1 MQIKEIENL
10 VSSLRVLPGVGEKT
24 ARRYA
29 FDLIESGDVTTNA
42 LIEALGAVNNLQK
55 CQICNGYSRDIN
67 CEICND
73 TERDE
78 THLVVVSKAQE
89 ILKIEDIMPNQ
100 YRYYALGGVIDPLNG
115 ISSNDIE
122 LAKLR
127 EHVVTKCIKQ
137 ITLILPVTNEG
148 EITAS
153 FIKRS
158 MGDVDVKFNKI
169 AQGVPVGSSLE
180 YLDEITLI
188 KSIQSA
194 VEY

>member
-10 VSSLRVLPGVGEKT
+10 VKSLRILPGVGEKT

-29 FDLIESGDVTTNA
+29 FDLIESGSESVLQLSAA
-42 LIEALGAVNNLQK
+42 LSALDALQK
-55 CQICNGYSRDIN
+55 CQICNGYSHSDT
-67 CEICND
+67 CEICID
-73 TERDE
+73 ADRDDS
-78 THLVVVSKAQE
+78 HLVVVSKAQE
-89 ILKIEDIMPNQ
+89 ILKVENIIPNQ
-100 YRYYALGGVIDPLNG
+100 YRYFALGGVIDPLNG
-115 ISSNDIE
+115 VSSQDIE

-127 EHVVTKCIKQ
+127 EYVMASNIQT

-158 MGDVDVKFNKI
+158 MEDFDIKFTKI

-194 VEY
+194 VDY

>member
-10 VSSLRVLPGVGEKT
+10 VTSLRILPGVGEKT

-29 FDLIESGDVTTNA
+29 FDLIEAGEPVINQLINA
-42 LIEALGAVNNLQK
+42 LKEAENLQK
-55 CQICNGYSRDIN
+55 CDVCNGYSHSSVCSLCSDQDRDQ
-67 CEICND
+67 
-73 TERDE
+73 TK
-78 THLVVVSKAQE
+78 LVVVSKAQE
-89 ILKIEDIMPNQ
+89 ILKIEDIMPGQ
-100 YRYYALGGVIDPLNG
+100 YRYFALGGIIDPLNG
-115 ISSNDIE
+115 ISSQDIYLE
-122 LAKLR
+122 KLKSYVI
-127 EHVVTKCIKQ
+127 EKEIKE

-158 MGDVDVKFNKI
+158 MVDVDVRFNKI

>member
-1 MQIKEIENL
+1 MQIKEIEKL
-10 VSSLRVLPGVGEKT
+10 VSSLRILPGVGEKT

-29 FDLIESGDVTTNA
+29 FDLIESGEEATLE
-42 LIEALGAVNNLQK
+42 LIKSLQDVNNLKK
-55 CQICNGYSRDIN
+55 CNICNGYTHSDT
-67 CEICND
+67 CEICLD
-73 TERDE
+73 QARDK
-78 THLVVVSKAQE
+78 THLVIVAKAQE
-89 ILKIEDIMPNQ
+89 VLKIENIMPNQ
-100 YRYYALGGVIDPLNG
+100 YRYFALGGIIDPLNG
-115 ISSNDIE
+115 VNSQDLELEKLKKYVIDMDI
-122 LAKLR
+122 K
-127 EHVVTKCIKQ
+127 T

-158 MGDVDVKFNKI
+158 MANLDVKFNKI

>member
-10 VSSLRVLPGVGEKT
+10 VTSLRVLPGVGEKT

-29 FDLIESGDVTTNA
+29 FDLIESGDVKIDELIKALTNTS
-42 LIEALGAVNNLQK
+42 NLKK
-55 CQICNGYSRDIN
+55 CGICNGYSHEQV
-67 CEICND
+67 CSICND
-73 TERDE
+73 ESRSKE
-78 THLVVVSKAQE
+78 KLVVVSKAQE

-100 YRYYALGGVIDPLNG
+100 YRYFALGGIIDPLNG
-115 ISSNDIE
+115 VSSQDIE
-122 LAKLR
+122 LTKLK
-127 EHVVTKCIKQ
+127 EYVITSEIKE

-158 MGDVDVKFNKI
+158 MNDLEVKFNKL

>member
-10 VSSLRVLPGVGEKT
+10 VTSLRVLPGVGEKT

-29 FDLIESGDVTTNA
+29 FDLIESGDVKIDELINA
-42 LIEALGAVNNLQK
+42 LTETRKLQK
-55 CQICNGYSRDIN
+55 CTICNGYSHEAVCTICSDEGRDKN
-67 CEICND
+67 K
-73 TERDE
+73 
-78 THLVVVSKAQE
+78 LVVVSKAHE
-89 ILKIEDIMPNQ
+89 ILKIEDIIPNQ
-100 YRYYALGGVIDPLNG
+100 YRYFALGGVIDPLNG
-115 ISSNDIE
+115 VSSQDIE
-122 LAKLR
+122 LAQLKAY
-127 EHVVTKCIKQ
+127 VTSKQ
-137 ITLILPVTNEG
+137 ISEITLILPVTNEG

-158 MGDVDVKFNKI
+158 MSDLDVKFNKL
-169 AQGVPVGSSLE
+169 AQGAPVGSSLE

>member
-10 VSSLRVLPGVGEKT
+10 VTSLRVLPGVGEKT

-29 FDLIESGDVTTNA
+29 FDLIESGEVKIDQ
-42 LIEALGAVNNLQK
+42 LIEALTNTSKLQK
-55 CQICNGYSRDIN
+55 CMICNGYSHESI
-67 CEICND
+67 CSICND
-73 TERDE
+73 KSRQNDK
-78 THLVVVSKAQE
+78 LVVVSKAQE

-100 YRYYALGGVIDPLNG
+100 YRYFALGGIIDPLNG
-115 ISSNDIE
+115 VSSQDIE
-122 LAKLR
+122 LAKLK
-127 EHVVTKCIKQ
+127 EYVISSKINE

-158 MGDVDVKFNKI
+158 MSDLDVKFNKI

>member
-29 FDLIESGDVTTNA
+29 FDLIESGEVATTA
-42 LIEALGAVNNLQK
+42 LIDALGAVNNLQK
-55 CQICNGYSRDIN
+55 CQICNGYSHDIT

-73 TERDE
+73 PERDE

-100 YRYYALGGVIDPLNG
+100 YRYFALGGVIDPLNG

-127 EHVVTKCIKQ
+127 EYVVAKGIKQ

-158 MGDVDVKFNKI
+158 MADTDVKFNKI

>member
-10 VSSLRVLPGVGEKT
+10 VTSLRVLPGVGEKT

-29 FDLIESGDVTTNA
+29 FDLIESGSDVTNQLVAA
-42 LIEALGAVNNLQK
+42 LSDLDSLKK
-55 CQICNGYSRDIN
+55 CNVCNGYSHQDV
-67 CEICND
+67 CSICL
-73 TERDE
+73 DE
-78 THLVVVSKAQE
+78 DRNKNHLVVVSKAQE
-89 ILKIEDIMPNQ
+89 ILKVEDIMPNQ
-100 YRYYALGGVIDPLNG
+100 YRFFALGGIIDPLNG
-115 ISSNDIE
+115 VSSQDIKLAE
-122 LAKLR
+122 LKHHVIKNEIKL
-127 EHVVTKCIKQ
+127 

-158 MGDVDVKFNKI
+158 MSDIDVKFDKI
-169 AQGVPVGSSLE
+169 AQGAPVGSSLE

>member
-10 VSSLRVLPGVGEKT
+10 IANLRILPGVGEKT

-29 FDLIESGDVTTNA
+29 FELIESGEEKINDFRASLTSVS
-42 LIEALGAVNNLQK
+42 NLNK
-55 CQICNGYSRDIN
+55 CKVCNGYCHSEI

-73 TERDE
+73 ETRDK
-78 THLVVVSKAQE
+78 TKLVVVSKAQE

-100 YRYYALGGVIDPLNG
+100 HRYFALGGIIDPLNG
-115 ISSNDIE
+115 VNSNDIKISALKE
-122 LAKLR
+122 R
-127 EHVVTKCIKQ
+127 IIKEGITE

-153 FIKRS
+153 FIKRT
-158 MGDVDVKFNKI
+158 MNDIDVKFNKL
-169 AQGVPVGSSLE
+169 AQGVPIGSSLE

>member
-10 VSSLRVLPGVGEKT
+10 VSSLRILPGVGEKT

-29 FDLIESGDVTTNA
+29 FDLIESGSDATIKLV
-42 LIEALGAVNNLQK
+42 EALGQINNLRK
-55 CQICNGYSRDIN
+55 CKICNGYSHDDI

-73 TERDE
+73 QDRNLM
-78 THLVVVSKAQE
+78 HLVVVSKAQE

-100 YRYYALGGVIDPLNG
+100 YRYFALGGVIDPLNG
-115 ISSNDIE
+115 ISSSDIE

-127 EHVVTKCIKQ
+127 EYVAKKGISQ

-158 MGDVDVKFNKI
+158 MNDLDVKFNKI

>member
-10 VSSLRVLPGVGEKT
+10 VTSLRVLPGVGEKT

-29 FDLIESGDVTTNA
+29 FDLIESGNVKIDELITALTNTS
-42 LIEALGAVNNLQK
+42 NLQK
-55 CQICNGYSRDIN
+55 CSVCNGYSH
-67 CEICND
+67 ESICAICA
-73 TERDE
+73 DE
-78 THLVVVSKAQE
+78 SRAKDKLVVVSKAQE

-100 YRYYALGGVIDPLNG
+100 YRYFALGGIIDPLNG
-115 ISSNDIE
+115 VSSQDLE
-122 LAKLR
+122 LTKLK
-127 EHVVTKCIKQ
+127 EYVVASEIKE

-158 MGDVDVKFNKI
+158 MNELDVKFNKI

>member
-10 VSSLRVLPGVGEKT
+10 VSSLRILPGVGEKT

-29 FDLIESGDVTTNA
+29 FDLIENGEAATNA
-42 LIEALGAVNNLQK
+42 LVNALNDLSTLQK
-55 CQICNGYSRDIN
+55 CSICNGYSHDDVCTICSDEDRDKSQ
-67 CEICND
+67 
-73 TERDE
+73 
-78 THLVVVSKAQE
+78 LVVVAKAQE
-89 ILKIEDIMPNQ
+89 ILKVEDIMPNK
-100 YRYYALGGVIDPLNG
+100 YRYFALGGIIDPLNG
-115 ISSNDIE
+115 VSSQDIE
-122 LAKLR
+122 LHKLK
-127 EHVVTKCIKQ
+127 EHVIENNIKQ

-158 MGDVDVKFNKI
+158 MQEVDVKFNKI

>member
-29 FDLIESGDVTTNA
+29 FDLIESGDAATNL
-42 LIEALGAVNNLQK
+42 LIEALSELNNLQK
-55 CQICNGYSRDIN
+55 CSICNGFSHSDICELCADESRDKS
-67 CEICND
+67 
-73 TERDE
+73 
-78 THLVVVSKAQE
+78 HLVVVAKAQE
-89 ILKIEDIMPNQ
+89 ILKVEDIMPNQ
-100 YRYYALGGVIDPLNG
+100 YRYFALGGIIDPLNG
-115 ISSNDIE
+115 VSSQDIE
-122 LAKLR
+122 LAKLKQ
-127 EHVVTKCIKQ
+127 HVIDNQIKQ

-158 MGDVDVKFNKI
+158 MTDVDVKFNKI

>member
-1 MQIKEIENL
+1 MQIKEIEEL
-10 VSSLRVLPGVGEKT
+10 VNALRILPGVGEKT
-24 ARRYA
+24 AKRYA
-29 FDLIESGDVTTNA
+29 FDLIESGADASERLTSA
-42 LIEALGAVNNLQK
+42 LLSAANLQK
-55 CQICNGYSRDIN
+55 CEVCNGYSHDFRCSI
-67 CEICND
+67 CEDKTRPQN
-73 TERDE
+73 
-78 THLVVVSKAQE
+78 HLVVVASARE
-89 ILKIEDIMPNQ
+89 ILKIEEIIPNT
-100 YRYYALGGVIDPLNG
+100 YRYFSLGGIIDPLNG
-115 ISSNDIE
+115 VSSSDIAIE
-122 LAKLR
+122 QLHKLVLADKI
-127 EHVVTKCIKQ
+127 TQ

-158 MGDVDVKFNKI
+158 FVNSEVKFNKL

>member
-1 MQIKEIENL
+1 MQINEIENL
-10 VSSLRVLPGVGEKT
+10 VTSLRILPGVGEKT

-29 FDLIESGDVTTNA
+29 FDLIEAGDDVIQQ
-42 LIEALGAVNNLQK
+42 LITSLTEAENLEK
-55 CQICNGYSRDIN
+55 CSICNGYSHSP
-67 CEICND
+67 ICSLCSD
-73 TERDE
+73 QDRDE
-78 THLVVVSKAQE
+78 KKLVVVSKAQE
-89 ILKIEDIMPNQ
+89 ILKIEDIMPGQ
-100 YRYYALGGVIDPLNG
+100 YRYFALGGIIDPLNG
-115 ISSNDIE
+115 VSSQDIFLE
-122 LAKLR
+122 KLKSYVI
-127 EHVVTKCIKQ
+127 EKQ
-137 ITLILPVTNEG
+137 IEEITLILPVTNEG

-158 MGDVDVKFNKI
+158 MSDVNVKFNKI

>member
-10 VSSLRVLPGVGEKT
+10 VTSMRILPGVGEKT

-29 FDLIESGDVTTNA
+29 FDLIESGDTNIETLISA
-42 LIEALGAVNNLQK
+42 LSDINNLKK
-55 CQICNGYSRDIN
+55 CSICNGYSHQDICQICADDDRDK
-67 CEICND
+67 E
-73 TERDE
+73 
-78 THLVVVSKAQE
+78 HLVVVSKAQE

-100 YRYYALGGVIDPLNG
+100 YRFFALGGVIDPLNG
-115 ISSNDIE
+115 ISSQDIE
-122 LAKLR
+122 LAKLKQYVA
-127 EHVVTKCIKQ
+127 ENQIKQ

-158 MGDVDVKFNKI
+158 MEGLDLKFNKI